1 MTRVVTFVAVL
12 TVALCGMAPEA
23 SAQVSPSTAAPA
35 PEMGLFAG
43 AWNINGSGSMGLG
56 ARLTV
61 YRSEWLG
68 TEYSVEAKKF
78 DASGRPSQGM
88 LIVNARLS
96 VEDATRSGVLL
107 TAGGAIGV
115 GYRRTFSPMIGVG
128 AQRVS
133 NGVGTRVELQYF
145 PGGQIHQR
153 NDARLTFG
161 VVVALR

>member
-23 SAQVSPSTAAPA
+23 SAQVSPARAAPA

-43 AWNINGSGSMGLG
+43 AWNFSGSGSMGVG

-61 YRSEWLG
+61 PHSDWLA
-68 TEYSVEAKKF
+68 TEYSAEAKDF
-78 DASGRPSQGM
+78 GANGRPSQGM
-88 LIVNARLS
+88 LIVSARVS
-96 VEDATRSGVLL
+96 VEDADRSGVLL
-107 TAGGAIGV
+107 TAGMAIGA
-115 GYRRTFSPMIGVG
+115 GYRRTLAPVIGVG
-128 AQRVS
+128 GQRVS

-145 PGGQIHQR
+145 PGGPVHQR

-161 VVVALR
+161 VVIALR